1 MTNITKI
8 NGGGVP
14 DEMRDELRKLQANIQ
29 TVLESQAI
37 VAQITRAKYDSLI
50 TQGFTQEQALELCK

>member
-8 NGGGVP
+8 NGGGMP

-37 VAQITRAKYDSLI
+37 VAQITRAKYDAL
-50 TQGFTQEQALELCK
+50 TAQGFTQEQALELCK

>member
-8 NGGGVP
+8 NGGGIP

-37 VAQITRAKYDSLI
+37 VAQITRAKYDALI